1 MEIKPLDSGLWS
13 GLWRVVTGC
22 RSSDIRPLSNETGFV
37 VVFGDICEKKFRR
50 SWHDYVPLKHLYTEK
65 IRGNIDPSLPFPT
78 MNSPLSVR
86 TLYRVP
92 YHVLSLFYILLL
104 LSSQRS
110 TFGER

>member
-37 VVFGDICEKKFRR
+37 VVFGDICEKNSGAHGTIMCR
-50 SWHDYVPLKHLYTEK
+50 SNTSTPKK